1 MYLVACK
8 WLASDT
14 VSYKKPMDYFLYLA
28 DKDYAEPINQAILEY
43 ARNFETIA
51 DTIINNEN
59 QYVLSYYWLEDADAL
74 NKITMT
80 YYADKSQYDQWNT
93 TTTHLAFLENRNRLL
108 NATGITL
115 QVVEKEVADPND
127 STDYN
132 TANQLFSS

>member
-8 WLASDT
+8 WVAGGT

-28 DKDYAEPINQAILEY
+28 DQDPADPTNQAILEY

-59 QYVLSYYWLEDADAL
+59 QHVLAYYWLEDENAL

-80 YYADKSQYDQWNT
+80 YYADKNHFDQWYT
-93 TTTHLAFLENRNRLL
+93 SATHTLFLENRNRLL
-108 NATGITL
+108 NATGIVL
-115 QVVEKEVADPND
+115 QVVEKEVADPTD
-127 STDYN
+127 ATDYN
-132 TANQLFSS
+132 TANQLFSN

>member
-8 WLASDT
+8 WLASGT

-59 QYVLSYYWLEDADAL
+59 QHVLSYYWLEDADAL

-80 YYADKSQYDQWNT
+80 YYADKSQYDQWNASA
-93 TTTHLAFLENRNRLL
+93 THTAFLENRNRLL

-127 STDYN
+127 ASDYN
-132 TANQLFSS
+132 TANQLFLS